1 MPYMYKL
8 LHFGFEIKYYLFQ
21 VVWTSHFFIKKKQNY
36 SVQFNPP
43 PKKNNHNMV
52 HEVQKMAYLHTYNI
66 VVKVK
71 KVNGV
76 NKQFD

>member
-1 MPYMYKL
+1 
-8 LHFGFEIKYYLFQ
+8 
-21 VVWTSHFFIKKKQNY
+21 
-36 SVQFNPP
+36 
-43 PKKNNHNMV
+43 MV

-76 NKQFD
+76 NKQFDKFF